1 MKSTDF
7 FVPFF
12 IIRRLFLLV
21 GQCGNDILSRCPD
34 LAPRRIA
41 EQPPYLRAFST
52 VIRQLHNCLLFFQI
66 RHFMAF
72 QAFQQ
77 SGYRGHRTICVNY
90 GTLESL
96 LNCRWIKGFI
106 GNFSY
111 MHKSKRHATITNITF
126 TSDYHLN
133 GSNRIKG

>member
-1 MKSTDF
+1 MNSTDF

-52 VIRQLHNCLLFFQI
+52 VIRQLHKLTDFTYEYVPVRTAVRTFNKRNYWYPLPMDEVAALDNL
-66 RHFMAF
+66 
-72 QAFQQ
+72 QQ
-77 SGYRGHRTICVNY
+77 NPG
-90 GTLESL
+90 
-96 LNCRWIKGFI
+96 W
-106 GNFSY
+106 
-111 MHKSKRHATITNITF
+111 
-126 TSDYHLN
+126 
-133 GSNRIKG
+133 